1 MLLLLF
7 IGTVLNFYTNEVVI
21 KRADSTLIPYL
32 GMEIMDNDTI
42 AVKDSSKA
50 EILYSDSS
58 TLFIDQNSTIT
69 IATSSKKR
77 SVFLSLGRIWAKVKG
92 LLKGESF
99 EINNPISVSGI
110 RGTEFIVSYKDDE
123 SEVKVLEG
131 KVNIRE
137 LVTGKEAILE
147 RERMARIKRGMVIE
161 IMKFK
166 LEDIE
171 RWNRWKESHLM
182 FLIKKIEKALER
194 GNILQASLLIDQGYV
209 LARRLRLM
217 EEYRSKIEK
226 LKSEYELIRQKQG
239 MFRSKIQDLQYSLRK
254 INPIIQK
261 TEPLLVDLKGLVD
274 HLLLKDRELKEY
286 LKENKKQEAFQM
298 LPSINFLM
306 NQIESKINKIPKGVL
321 SNAVIEIERN
331 YNLINEME
339 SQIPLESD
347 IRDKI
352 INTSRNVKEVLD
364 KVRKLKHLFDKTIT
378 DYNNLKNDISQLK
391 HKL

>member
-7 IGTVLNFYTNEVVI
+7 IGTVLNFYTNDVVI

-131 KVNIRE
+131 KVNVRE
-137 LVTGKEAILE
+137 LLTGHEALLE
-147 RERMARIKRGMVIE
+147 RERMARIKRGMAIQL
-161 IMKFK
+161 MKFK

-171 RWNRWKESHLM
+171 RWNRWKESHLK
-182 FLIKKIEKALER
+182 FLIKRIEKALER
-194 GNILQASLLIDQGYV
+194 GNILQASLLIDQGYA

-217 EEYRSKIEK
+217 DEYSSKIEK
-226 LKSEYELIRQKQG
+226 LKSEYELIREKHG
-239 MFRSKIQDLQYSLRK
+239 MFRSKIQDIQHSLRK
-254 INPIIQK
+254 INPLIQNM
-261 TEPLLVDLKGLVD
+261 EPLLVDLRGMVD
-274 HLLLKDRELKEY
+274 HLLPLHKELKEY
-286 LKENKKQEAFQM
+286 LRENRKQEAMQM
-298 LPSINFLM
+298 FASMNFLM
-306 NQIESKINKIPKGVL
+306 NQIELNINKIPKGVL
-321 SNAVIEIERN
+321 SQVVIEIERD
-331 YNLINEME
+331 YNIVIEME

-364 KVRKLKHLFDKTIT
+364 KVKKLKHLFDKTIT

>member
-7 IGTVLNFYTNEVVI
+7 IGIVLNFYTNDVVI

-137 LVTGKEAILE
+137 LVTGKEVILE
-147 RERMARIKRGMVIE
+147 RERMARIKRGMAIE

-182 FLIKKIEKALER
+182 LLIKKIEKALER

-286 LKENKKQEAFQM
+286 LKENKKQEAIQM

-306 NQIESKINKIPKGVL
+306 NQIESEINKIPKSVL
-321 SNAVIEIERN
+321 SNAVIEIERD
-331 YNLINEME
+331 YNIVIEME

>member
-7 IGTVLNFYTNEVVI
+7 IGIVLNFYTNDVVI

-110 RGTEFIVSYKDDE
+110 RGTEFVVSYKDDE

-137 LVTGKEAILE
+137 LVTGKEVILE
-147 RERMARIKRGMVIE
+147 RERMARIKRGMAIE

-182 FLIKKIEKALER
+182 LLIKKIEKALER

-286 LKENKKQEAFQM
+286 LKENKKQEAIQM

-306 NQIESKINKIPKGVL
+306 NQIESEINKIPKSVL
-321 SNAVIEIERN
+321 SNAVIEIERD
-331 YNLINEME
+331 YNIVIEME

>member
-42 AVKDSSKA
+42 TVKDSSKA

-137 LVTGKEAILE
+137 LITGKEAILE
-147 RERMARIKRGMVIE
+147 RERMARIKRGMAIE

-171 RWNRWKESHLM
+171 RWNKWKESHLM

-239 MFRSKIQDLQYSLRK
+239 MFISKIQDLKYSLRK

-286 LKENKKQEAFQM
+286 LKENKKQEAIQM

-321 SNAVIEIERN
+321 SNAVIEIERD
-331 YNLINEME
+331 YNIVIEME